1 MIGSG
6 HRSPL
11 HRIRIYWNFW
21 YDVFS
26 DGGMDDKKATQG
38 ENDQFYHY
46 GEFIDFCYLL
56 YKGRYIL
63 RSTFLLYRL
72 ILFEEKIVTN
82 SIRNL
87 SLLKKSVE
95 EKICKTN

>member
-6 HRSPL
+6 RRSPL

-26 DGGMDDKKATQG
+26 DGRMDDKKATQG

-63 RSTFLLYRL
+63 RSTF
-72 ILFEEKIVTN
+72 F
-82 SIRNL
+82 
-87 SLLKKSVE
+87 LKSFDFIWGKDCYKFDQKFIFS
-95 EKICKTN
+95 